1 MPRST
6 GSTGFATFNH
16 VKEWKDMQMKFR
28 TGNVSL
34 LASVLIALT
43 SLSGPAVAQ
52 QKFVTIGTGGV
63 TGVYYAV
70 GGAVCR
76 LMNKSRAETGLRCS
90 VESTGG
96 SVFNAN
102 AIKTG
107 ELDFGLA
114 QSDIQFGAAKGEGQ
128 FKGKADPDLR
138 AVFSVHPE
146 PFTVLARKDA
156 GVTSFADFKGK
167 RFNIGNPGSGTLSSM
182 EELLR
187 QMGWTKND
195 FSLAAELKADEQGT
209 ALCDNKIDG
218 FFYGVGHPSA
228 AIQDPT
234 IACGAKLISLTGPA
248 VETLLKEHPYYA
260 KATIPGG
267 MYANNP
273 NPTETY
279 GVLAT
284 VITSAKVADTTVYA
298 LVKAVFDNFDEFKKL
313 HPAFAHLE
321 PKDMVKNGLSAP
333 LHPGAIKFYKEKGWM

>member
-1 MPRST
+1 MRQIIRST
-6 GSTGFATFNH
+6 RLPAAAVIAFACF
-16 VKEWKDMQMKFR
+16 
-28 TGNVSL
+28 
-34 LASVLIALT
+34 AAPAL
-43 SLSGPAVAQ
+43 AQ

-70 GGAVCR
+70 GGAICR
-76 LMNKSRAETGLRCS
+76 LMNKNRAETGLRCS

-96 SVFNAN
+96 SVFNVN
-102 AIKTG
+102 AIKAG

-114 QSDIQFGAAKGEGQ
+114 QSDVQFNAAKGEGQ
-128 FKGKADPDLR
+128 FGGNADPDLR
-138 AVFSVHPE
+138 AIFSVHPE
-146 PFTVLARKDA
+146 PFTVLARPDA
-156 GVTSFADFKGK
+156 GVKQFADFKGK
-167 RFNIGNPGSGTLSSM
+167 RFNIGNPGSGTLLSM
-182 EELLR
+182 EELLK
-187 QMGWTKND
+187 QLGWTKAD
-195 FSLAAELKADEQGT
+195 FALAAELKADEQGT

-248 VETLLKEHPYYA
+248 VDALVKGHPYYA

-284 VITSAKVADTTVYA
+284 VVTSAKVSDDTVYA

-313 HPAFAHLE
+313 HPAFAILD
-321 PKDMVKNGLSAP
+321 PKAMITNGLSAP
-333 LHPGAIKFYKEKGWM
+333 LHPGAVKFYKEKGWM

>member
-1 MPRST
+1 MLSLRFGIPAVL
-6 GSTGFATFNH
+6 GAT
-16 VKEWKDMQMKFR
+16 VLVA
-28 TGNVSL
+28 G
-34 LASVLIALT
+34 LA
-43 SLSGPAVAQ
+43 GPAAAQ

-76 LMNKSRAETGLRCS
+76 LMNKDRQKTGIRCS

-96 SVFNAN
+96 SVFNVN

-107 ELDFGLA
+107 ELDFGMS
-114 QSDIQFGAAKGEGQ
+114 QSDIQYNAAKGTGQ
-128 FKGKADPDLR
+128 FKDAAVADLR

-146 PFTVLARKDA
+146 PFTVLARKEA
-156 GVTSFADFKGK
+156 GVTKFTDFKGK
-167 RFNIGNPGSGTLSSM
+167 RFNVGNPGSGTRASM
-182 EELLR
+182 EELLSK
-187 QMGWTKND
+187 MGWTLAD
-195 FSLAAELKADEQGT
+195 FSVAAELKADEQGT

-234 IACGAKLISLTGPA
+234 TACGAKLIPLTGAAPDA
-248 VETLLKEHPYYA
+248 LIKAYPYYA
-260 KATIPGG
+260 KAVIPGG

-284 VITSAKVADTTVYA
+284 LVTSAKVSPDTVYA
-298 LVKAVFDNFDEFKKL
+298 LTKAVFENFDEFKKL
-313 HPAFAHLE
+313 HPAFSNLD
-321 PKDMVKNGLSAP
+321 PKDMIQDGLSAP
-333 LHPGAIKFYKEKGWM
+333 LHPGAVRYYKEKKWM

>member
-1 MPRST
+1 MRHVIRST
-6 GSTGFATFNH
+6 
-16 VKEWKDMQMKFR
+16 Q
-28 TGNVSL
+28 
-34 LASVLIALT
+34 LAAAALIAFA
-43 SLSGPAVAQ
+43 SFEPPALAQ

-70 GGAVCR
+70 GGAICR
-76 LMNKSRAETGLRCS
+76 LMNKNRAETGLRCS

-96 SVFNAN
+96 SVFNVN
-102 AIKTG
+102 AIKAG

-114 QSDIQFGAAKGEGQ
+114 QSDVQFNAAKGEGQ
-128 FKGKADPDLR
+128 FKGNADPDLR

-146 PFTVLARKDA
+146 PFTVLARPDA
-156 GVTSFADFKGK
+156 GVKQFADFKGK
-167 RFNIGNPGSGTLSSM
+167 RFNIGNPGSGTLLSM
-182 EELLR
+182 EELLK
-187 QMGWTKND
+187 QLGWTKAD
-195 FSLAAELKADEQGT
+195 FALAAELKADEQGT

-248 VETLLKEHPYYA
+248 VDALVSGHPYYA

-267 MYANNP
+267 MYANNQ

-284 VITSAKVADTTVYA
+284 VVTSAKVSDDTVYA

-313 HPAFAHLE
+313 HPAFAILD
-321 PKDMVKNGLSAP
+321 PKAMITNGLSAP
-333 LHPGAIKFYKEKGWM
+333 LHPGAAKFYKEKGWM

>member
-1 MPRST
+1 MRQIIRST
-6 GSTGFATFNH
+6 QLVA
-16 VKEWKDMQMKFR
+16 
-28 TGNVSL
+28 
-34 LASVLIALT
+34 AALIAFA
-43 SLSGPAVAQ
+43 SFEAPALAQ

-70 GGAVCR
+70 GGAICR
-76 LMNKSRAETGLRCS
+76 LMNKNRAETGLRCS

-96 SVFNAN
+96 SVFNVN
-102 AIKTG
+102 AIKAG

-114 QSDIQFGAAKGEGQ
+114 QSDVQFNAAKGEGQ
-128 FKGKADPDLR
+128 FKGNADPDLR
-138 AVFSVHPE
+138 AIFSVHPE
-146 PFTVLARKDA
+146 PFTVLARPDA
-156 GVTSFADFKGK
+156 GVKQFADFKGK
-167 RFNIGNPGSGTLSSM
+167 RFNIGNPGSGTLLSM
-182 EELLR
+182 EELLK
-187 QMGWTKND
+187 QLGWTKAD
-195 FSLAAELKADEQGT
+195 FALAAELKADEQGT

-248 VETLLKEHPYYA
+248 VDALVKGHPYYA

-284 VITSAKVADTTVYA
+284 VVTSAKVSDDTVYA

-313 HPAFAHLE
+313 HPAFAILD
-321 PKDMVKNGLSAP
+321 PKAMITNGLSAP
-333 LHPGAIKFYKEKGWM
+333 LHPGAVKFYKEKGWM

>member
-1 MPRST
+1 LAAAVLMALAPIST
-6 GSTGFATFNH
+6 P
-16 VKEWKDMQMKFR
+16 
-28 TGNVSL
+28 
-34 LASVLIALT
+34 AS
-43 SLSGPAVAQ
+43 AQ

-76 LMNKSRAETGLRCS
+76 LMNKNRAETGLRCS

-96 SVFNAN
+96 SVFNVN
-102 AIKTG
+102 AIRSG
-107 ELDFGLA
+107 ELDFGLT
-114 QSDIQFGAAKGEGQ
+114 QSDIQYAAVKGEGQ
-128 FKGKADPDLR
+128 LKDKADPDLR

-156 GVTSFADFKGK
+156 GVTKFEDFKGK
-167 RFNIGNPGSGTLSSM
+167 RFNIGNPGSGTVASM
-182 EELLR
+182 EELLK
-187 QMGWTKND
+187 QMGWTKAD
-195 FSLAAELKADEQGT
+195 FSVAAELKADEQGT

-248 VETLLKEHPYYA
+248 VDALVKEHPYYA
-260 KATIPGG
+260 RATIPGG

-273 NPTETY
+273 DPTQTY

-284 VITSAKVADTTVYA
+284 VVTSSKVADSTVYA
-298 LVKAVFDNFDEFKKL
+298 LVKAVFENFDEFKKL
-313 HPAFAHLE
+313 HPAFAHLD
-321 PKDMVKNGLSAP
+321 PKDMIKNGLSAP
-333 LHPGAIKFYKEKGWM
+333 LHPGAIKYYKEKGWM

>member
-1 MPRST
+1 MKQITRNTCLMAAVTLAFS
-6 GSTGFATFNH
+6 SFAAP
-16 VKEWKDMQMKFR
+16 
-28 TGNVSL
+28 
-34 LASVLIALT
+34 AS
-43 SLSGPAVAQ
+43 AQ

-70 GGAVCR
+70 GGAICR
-76 LMNKSRAETGLRCS
+76 LMNKNRAESGLRCS

-96 SVFNAN
+96 SVFNVN
-102 AIKTG
+102 AIKAG
-107 ELDFGLA
+107 ELDFGLT
-114 QSDIQFGAAKGEGQ
+114 QSDVQFNAAKGEGQ
-128 FKGKADPDLR
+128 FKGNADPDLR
-138 AVFSVHPE
+138 AIFSVHPE
-146 PFTVLARKDA
+146 PFTVLARPDA
-156 GVTSFADFKGK
+156 GVKQFADFKGK
-167 RFNIGNPGSGTLSSM
+167 RFNIGNPGSGTLLSM
-182 EELLR
+182 EELLK
-187 QMGWTKND
+187 QLGWTKAD

-248 VETLLKEHPYYA
+248 VDTLVKEHPYYA

-284 VITSAKVADTTVYA
+284 VVTSAKVPDATVYA
-298 LVKAVFDNFDEFKKL
+298 LVKSVFDNFDEFKKL
-313 HPAFAHLE
+313 HPAFANLD
-321 PKDMVKNGLSAP
+321 PKAMITNGLSAP
-333 LHPGAIKFYKEKGWM
+333 LHPGAVKFFKEKGWM

>member
-1 MPRST
+1 MIQST
-6 GSTGFATFNH
+6 RLTAAIVFAF
-16 VKEWKDMQMKFR
+16 
-28 TGNVSL
+28 
-34 LASVLIALT
+34 ASFAAPAL
-43 SLSGPAVAQ
+43 AQ

-70 GGAVCR
+70 GGAICR
-76 LMNKSRAETGLRCS
+76 LMNKNRAETGLRCS

-96 SVFNAN
+96 SVFNVN
-102 AIKTG
+102 AIKAG
-107 ELDFGLA
+107 ELDFGLT
-114 QSDIQFGAAKGEGQ
+114 QSDVQFNAAKGEGQ
-128 FKGKADPDLR
+128 FKGNADPNLR
-138 AVFSVHPE
+138 AIFSVHPE
-146 PFTVLARKDA
+146 PFTVLARPDA
-156 GVTSFADFKGK
+156 GVKQFADFKGK
-167 RFNIGNPGSGTLSSM
+167 RFNIGNPGSGTLLSM
-182 EELLR
+182 EELLK
-187 QMGWTKND
+187 QLGWTKAD

-248 VETLLKEHPYYA
+248 VDTLVKEHPYYA

-284 VITSAKVADTTVYA
+284 VVTSAKVSDDTVYA
-298 LVKAVFDNFDEFKKL
+298 MVKSAFDNFDEFKKL
-313 HPAFAHLE
+313 HPAFATLD
-321 PKDMVKNGLSAP
+321 PKAMIKNGLSAP
-333 LHPGAIKFYKEKGWM
+333 LHPGAVKFYKEKGWM